1 MSKNLVIGILA
12 VLLVLGSLWGQVGH
26 KTKNAILREQ
36 NNAVEHL
43 TEVKVEDAKT
53 HDTLLA
59 KTAAVQKSLQIK
71 EQLLAKARN
80 ELIRLRKANKA
91 LESKASERD
100 AAVAALTQ
108 EKKSLLAEVNKLKK
122 APAAPA
128 AAAGVDEK
136 QVAKLTASLKEKEQ
150 QVVELQN
157 ELKKK
162 EKQIAQLKSA
172 TKNVSDPKLQAAFK
186 MKAQQV
192 AKLQATRQKVE
203 QQLSELREGIKQ
215 KAQLISEQH
224 AALQEK
230 SQQITQLEAALEKKD
245 QQLSAA
251 AEAIEQTRA
260 MKKELSSSA
269 EQEAQNTEELQ
280 ARLNKTEAAVQE
292 LQEQL
297 AVAESIVEQS
307 KNAREFASLRAQLIG
322 LEKIVEEKT
331 ATIEET
337 SKELDH
343 WKVNMDVLLNRIA
356 EQQDTMQ
363 ELQEENRSLV
373 KELTVKNKEIAD
385 LNEQLIQT
393 PVQR

>member
-36 NNAVEHL
+36 ENVSEHL
-43 TEVKVEDAKT
+43 TEVKVEDAST
-53 HDTLLA
+53 RDTLLT
-59 KTAAVQKSLQIK
+59 KTAALQKSLQIK
-71 EQLLAKARN
+71 EQLLAKARS

-91 LESKASERD
+91 LESKASEHN
-100 AAVAALTQ
+100 AAVSALTR
-108 EKKSLLAEVNKLKK
+108 EKKSLADEVNKLKK
-122 APAAPA
+122 APAAT
-128 AAAGVDEK
+128 AGADQK
-136 QVAKLTASLKEKEQ
+136 NTPKSIASLKEKEQ
-150 QVVELQN
+150 QIAALQA

-162 EKQIAQLKSA
+162 DQQIVQLKSA
-172 TKNVSDPKLQAAFK
+172 SKGKKVPDNSKLQAAFK

-203 QQLSELREGIKQ
+203 QQLSGLHDAMEQKTQQVSEL
-215 KAQLISEQH
+215 H
-224 AALQEK
+224 AALQTK
-230 SQQITQLEAALEKKD
+230 AQQVTQLQAELEKKD
-245 QQLSAA
+245 QQLAAA
-251 AEAIEQTRA
+251 AEVVEQTRA

-269 EQEAQNTEELQ
+269 EQEAQNTEDLQ

-297 AVAESIVEQS
+297 AVAESVVEQS
-307 KNAREFASLRAQLIG
+307 RNAREFASIRAQLIG
-322 LEKIVEEKT
+322 LEKIVEEKN

-356 EQQDTMQ
+356 EQEDTMQ
-363 ELQEENRSLV
+363 EMREENRSLV
-373 KELTVKNKEIAD
+373 KELAAKNKEVAD